1 LRQLTEPEIGTP
13 DVAIIGTAGRF
24 PGPRDVEELW
34 QSLVA
39 GREATVEL
47 TEQALLPNGA
57 QPADYVRPGRLLAD
71 VDMLDAPFSGLTP
84 EYARVLDPQQRLFLE
99 YSWDALEDAGHDPRR
114 FDGLIG
120 VFAGSCSSSLVAVC
134 AAATS
139 LIHDECDLAI
149 AGGSSVS
156 VPQGAGVVV
165 LRLLADALADGDHVR
180 AVVRG
185 WAVDRDGGGTNA
197 HVVLEQAAAP
207 VQRPEPVRTRHLL
220 VWSARSESALAD
232 LTDSV
237 RGYLMAGHGD
247 DLGDVAFTLQTG
259 RAAFEHRRCVVTGSL
274 EDAATALADPALG
287 GVLASV
293 QPATERAV
301 GLLIAGVGEQYPG
314 IAGRLYATEPAFRDR
329 VEAGRAALWS
339 RTGRDPLS
347 AFVGERPN
355 PGSGDALGFRALIG
369 RTQAGQDAQAA
380 DLARTEILQPALF
393 TVWYALAET
402 LREWGIRPAVMLGYS
417 LGEYVAACL
426 SGVLSFDDAL
436 GLVTHRAELISRVPP
451 GAMVAVALGEVPTR
465 AAIDEAGLPIDIAG
479 VNAPRITVVAGPVDA
494 VARFRGLL
502 SARKVASRPL
512 ATSHGF
518 HSRLLDGAAADL
530 TAWVRGHVTLHVPR
544 IPYLSNI
551 TGREVTA
558 QEVTDPAYWARHMCA
573 TVRFSDAVT
582 TMLQRDDLA
591 LLEIGPGPSLGTM
604 VRANPACDRVRWGS
618 IIATLPSATDPRPA
632 DAVLA
637 EAIGRLWLAG
647 VPFDF
652 TAYHSGHG
660 SRRVPLPRRPYR
672 RERHRLAA
680 PRQADGRAAAARRP
694 LVFERMPIR
703 NGQGRDT

>member
-1 LRQLTEPEIGTP
+1 MQLAEQEIDTP
-13 DVAIIGTAGRF
+13 DVAIIGLAGRF
-24 PGPRDVEELW
+24 PGPHDVEELW
-34 QSLVA
+34 QLLAA

-47 TEQALLPNGA
+47 TEKVPAANGA
-57 QPADYVRPGRLLAD
+57 QPAECLPRGPMLAD
-71 VDMLDAPFSGLTP
+71 LDVFDAPFSGLTP
-84 EYARVLDPQQRLFLE
+84 DHADSLDPRQRLFLE
-99 YSWDALEDAGHDPRR
+99 HTWDALEDAGHDPRR

-120 VFAGSCSSSLVAVC
+120 VFTGSCSNSLVAVC

-139 LIHDECDLAI
+139 LIHGECDLAI
-149 AGGSSVS
+149 AGGGSVS
-156 VPQGAGVVV
+156 VPQSAGVVV

-185 WAVDRDGGGTNA
+185 WVVDHDGGDGSSA
-197 HVVLEQAAAP
+197 HVVLEQAAP
-207 VQRPEPVRTRHLL
+207 VGRPEPVRTRHLL

-232 LTDSV
+232 LTDSL
-237 RGYLMAGHGD
+237 RGHLAAGHGD
-247 DLGDVAFTLQTG
+247 DLGDIAFTLQTG
-259 RAAFEHRRCVVTGSL
+259 RATLEHRRCVVTGSR
-274 EDAATALADPALG
+274 EDAAAALADPALG

-293 QPATERAV
+293 QPATDRAV

-329 VEAGRAALWS
+329 VEAGRTALWS
-339 RTGRDPLS
+339 RTGRDPL
-347 AFVGERPN
+347 ADFVGERRM
-355 PGSGDALGFRALIG
+355 PGSGGALDFRVLAG
-369 RTQAGQDAQAA
+369 RAQARGTLA
-380 DLARTEILQPALF
+380 AELARTEILQPALF

-436 GLVTHRAELISRVPP
+436 GLVAHRAELISRMPP
-451 GAMVAVALGEVPTR
+451 GAMAAVALGEIATR
-465 AAIDEAGLPIDIAG
+465 AAIDEAGLPVDIAG

-494 VARFRGLL
+494 VARFRVLL
-502 SARKVASRPL
+502 STRKVASRPL
-512 ATSHGF
+512 DTSHGF
-518 HSRLLDGAAADL
+518 HSRLLDGAAPDL
-530 TAWVRGHVTLHVPR
+530 TAWVRGHVTLRAPR

-573 TVRFSDAVT
+573 TVRFSDAVM

-604 VRANPACDRVRWGS
+604 IRAHPACDRARWGS
-618 IIATLPSATDPRPA
+618 IIATLPSAADPRPA

-652 TAYHSGHG
+652 AAYHRGHG
-660 SRRVPLPRRPYR
+660 SKRVPLPRHRFH

-680 PRQADGRAAAARRP
+680 PRQADGRAAAAREP
-694 LVFERMPIR
+694 LVFERMPVR
-703 NGQGRDT
+703 NGQGRNA